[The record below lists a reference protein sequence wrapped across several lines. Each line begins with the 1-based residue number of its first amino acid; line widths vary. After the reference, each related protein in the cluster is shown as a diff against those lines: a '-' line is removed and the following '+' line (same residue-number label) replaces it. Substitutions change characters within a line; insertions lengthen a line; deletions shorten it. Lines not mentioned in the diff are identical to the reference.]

1 MKFIYNI
8 FIILILSVFLFSC
21 DVNKSPSS
29 SQNVSKTQKTT
40 LGLLDRLRSLP
51 GLKISGFDERNA
63 EVYLR
68 GQTSVNFYKE
78 VVFYI
83 NGTRVGNYNSAYQ
96 AVLPENID
104 SIKLLK
110 SASELN
116 IYGSDGRDGVVL
128 IKTKN

>member
-1 MKFIYNI
+1 MTKFIY
-8 FIILILSVFLFSC
+8 IIPFFLFLFSC

-29 SQNVSKTQKTT
+29 SQNVSESQKTT

>member
-1 MKFIYNI
+1 MIKSIYLYTL
-8 FIILILSVFLFSC
+8 FLILIC
-21 DVNKSPSS
+21 CEVNKSPSS
-29 SQNVSKTQKTT
+29 LQSSSQYEKTT
-40 LGLLDRLRSLP
+40 LGLLDRLRSIP
-51 GLKISGFDERNA
+51 GLKISGFDQRNA

-110 SASELN
+110 SASELS

>member
-1 MKFIYNI
+1 MIKSIYLYSL
-8 FIILILSVFLFSC
+8 FLILIC
-21 DVNKSPSS
+21 CEVNKSPSS
-29 SQNVSKTQKTT
+29 LQGSSQYEKTT
-40 LGLLDRLRSLP
+40 LGLLDRLRSIP
-51 GLKISGFDERNA
+51 GLKISGFDQRNA

-83 NGTRVGNYNSAYQ
+83 NGSRVGNYNSAYQ

-110 SASELN
+110 SASELS

>member
-1 MKFIYNI
+1 MIKFIY
-8 FIILILSVFLFSC
+8 IIPFFLFLLSC
-21 DVNKSPSS
+21 EVNKSPSS
-29 SQNVSKTQKTT
+29 SQNISQTQKTT

-78 VVFYI
+78 VVFYV
-83 NGTRVGNYNSAYQ
+83 NGARVGNYNSAYQ

-110 SASELN
+110 SASELS

>member
-1 MKFIYNI
+1 MIKLI
-8 FIILILSVFLFSC
+8 FIIPFFLFLLSC
-21 DVNKSPSS
+21 EVNKSPSS
-29 SQNVSKTQKTT
+29 SQNESQTQKTT
-40 LGLLDRLRSLP
+40 LGLLDRLRSIP

-110 SASELN
+110 SASELS

>member
-1 MKFIYNI
+1 M
-8 FIILILSVFLFSC
+8 
-21 DVNKSPSS
+21 
-29 SQNVSKTQKTT
+29 
-40 LGLLDRLRSLP
+40 LDRLRSIP

-110 SASELN
+110 SASELS

>member
-1 MKFIYNI
+1 MIKLI
-8 FIILILSVFLFSC
+8 FIIPFFLFLISC
-21 DVNKSPSS
+21 EVNKSPSS
-29 SQNVSKTQKTT
+29 SQNVSQTQKTT
-40 LGLLDRLRSLP
+40 LGLLDRLRSIP

-78 VVFYI
+78 VVFYV
-83 NGTRVGNYNSAYQ
+83 NGARVGNYNSAYQ

-110 SASELN
+110 SASELS